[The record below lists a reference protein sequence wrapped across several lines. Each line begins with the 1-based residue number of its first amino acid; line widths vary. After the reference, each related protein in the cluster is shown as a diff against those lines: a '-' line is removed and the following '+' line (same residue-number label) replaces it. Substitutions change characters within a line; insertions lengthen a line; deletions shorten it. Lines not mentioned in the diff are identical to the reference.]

1 MKTIFMNSKHSKTF
15 DPDGLLLNLKNKLD
29 LKRKAKYI
37 PLSNFS
43 IYYTWENIQNINK
56 KNKNNI

>member
-43 IYYTWENIQNINK
+43 IYYTWENI
-56 KNKNNI
+56 

>member
-15 DPDGLLLNLKNKLD
+15 DPDGLLLNLTDKID

-37 PLSNFS
+37 PLSNFR
-43 IYYTWENIQNINK
+43 IHYTWEKI
-56 KNKNNI
+56 